1 MSKNNKKCNLVIA
14 KQKANRKKNHYFTAL
29 HEMKNVQTLIEIEG
43 QTCFSPFAGLRV
55 LYLNLPLVSWRS
67 LRVPH
72 LLVLV
77 VVARRRLLSP
87 V

>member
-1 MSKNNKKCNLVIA
+1 MSNNNKKCFLVIA
-14 KQKANRKKNHYFTAL
+14 WQKANRKKNHYLTAL
-29 HEMKNVQTLIEIEG
+29 HEIRNVQTLIEIEG
-43 QTCFSPFAGLRV
+43 QTCFAILRV
-55 LYLNLPLVSWRS
+55 LYLNLSLVSWLS

-72 LLVLV
+72 LLVPV